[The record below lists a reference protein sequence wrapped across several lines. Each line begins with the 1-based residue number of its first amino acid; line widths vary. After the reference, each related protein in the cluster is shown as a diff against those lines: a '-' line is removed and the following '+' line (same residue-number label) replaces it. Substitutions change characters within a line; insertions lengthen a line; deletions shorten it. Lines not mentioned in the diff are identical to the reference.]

1 MEGGATLA
9 AGKVRRWQ
17 WGMCGV
23 LSVVCKLGREEARV
37 GKKKLEK
44 PLGGG
49 FWLMVM
55 GSASYSRKAIAR
67 RSSEKARCLK
77 PLLLILDEKL
87 PNKWIQTGP

>member
-1 MEGGATLA
+1 
-9 AGKVRRWQ
+9 
-17 WGMCGV
+17 V

-37 GKKKLEK
+37 GQKKKKKKLEK

-49 FWLMVM
+49 FWLM